1 MKEAEHEKIV
11 LTGKKNYYGVN
22 CNANTRKQSVTIE
35 RLKEEL
41 KIAQDYNEALGKD
54 YKELEIENSSL
65 SKRILELEADKGWL
79 IDKIP
84 KWFYVKEKLPPE
96 PEIKDGISYPL
107 TYICAYRIR
116 DNGNETGDFM
126 YMGNGEFLGENK
138 EYPIYAWLSPSVTI
152 PEFKE

>member
-1 MKEAEHEKIV
+1 MFEKEAKEHSNETLCSVCENPTCTEDLRCREWRDRRAGFYCGAKF
-11 LTGKKNYYGVN
+11 GYNK
-22 CNANTRKQSVTIE
+22 ANE
-35 RLKEEL
+35 
-41 KIAQDYNEALGKD
+41 
-54 YKELEIENSSL
+54 
-65 SKRILELEADKGWL
+65 WH
-79 IDKIP
+79 
-84 KWFYVKEKLPPE
+84 YVKEKLPPE

-116 DNGNETGDFM
+116 DNENETGNFM

>member
-1 MKEAEHEKIV
+1 MFGKEAEE
-11 LTGKKNYYGVN
+11 TFRKNYPEYICG
-22 CNANTRKQSVTIE
+22 
-35 RLKEEL
+35 
-41 KIAQDYNEALGKD
+41 
-54 YKELEIENSSL
+54 KELL
-65 SKRILELEADKGWL
+65 SPYYDLWQDGAEYGYNKANEWH
-79 IDKIP
+79 
-84 KWFYVKEKLPPE
+84 YVKDELPPE

-116 DNGNETGDFM
+116 DNGYETGDFM